1 MSKINFNNNN
11 NNNNNNDNNNL
22 FSVEKIQKQRE
33 PKKKMLLKAILV

>member
-1 MSKINFNNNN
+1 MSKINFN

-33 PKKKMLLKAILV
+33 PKKKRMLIKGILV